1 MSQEITID
9 PGPDKEALD
18 SQHRCPNIEGR
29 KLFFYLFLILF
40 FSLLSNVLHAPTAL
54 LLRHA
59 KVPRILGPVRRWQ
72 GLKPIYQRKLRSTLG
87 SPLAAHLSGARS
99 TH

>member
-9 PGPDKEALD
+9 PGADKEALD

-29 KLFFYLFLILF
+29 ELFLF
-40 FSLLSNVLHAPTAL
+40 FSLLFNALHAPTAL

-72 GLKPIYQRKLRSTLG
+72 GLKPFYQRKLRSTLG
-87 SPLAAHLSGARS
+87 SSLAAHLSGARS
-99 TH
+99 NH